1 MNSQPVE
8 ISYCRPLALVIS
20 IAVTLILMIHSA
32 FAQSGE
38 SAEDAGWPRQVENEK
53 GKLVYY
59 QPQVDEW
66 RDKREVYARM
76 AFAITPKGGQEAL
89 GVASFHASTIVDKEE
104 RVVYM
109 RDVSITGVRFPSQ
122 KPDELDALQKLFKE
136 LVPKGGEPVALDRLM
151 ADVHDDNNIQT
162 IEVKNDPPIIFYS
175 EENSILLLVEG
186 EPVLAPVEKNSIQY
200 VVNTNWDLFFD
211 KSKKAYYLLVTDS
224 WLTSKTL
231 AGPWSRTTSLPKD
244 MSKLP
249 AGENFDDV
257 KKLIPPKQVNS
268 VAPKIFFSDKPAEL
282 LSVKGKPVYTKIE
295 HTHLLY
301 VANTENDIFLDDLH
315 KLFYV
320 LLSGRWFSA
329 RSMDGPWSYAGNK
342 LPQDFSNIPEGS
354 TKGDVLVF
362 VPGTIEASDA
372 VLLAQVPTT
381 AVVNKAEAES
391 KVKVNY
397 DGDPQFKPIDGTSLQ
412 YATNTQEKIIK
423 FGDLYYL
430 CFQAVWFM
438 STTPTGPWK
447 TADTVPKEIYDIPP
461 SSPVYNV
468 TYVTQTNATS
478 TTVESNT
485 TAGYFGMF
493 IMGAV
498 VGATIAYGTGYYYPP
513 YIYWGPHPYPVY
525 RPWPVTYGVGAV
537 YNPWTGGFAV
547 GRSAYGP
554 YGAAHTAAWYNPATG
569 RYGRSASVQGWYGGR
584 SAASSYNPW
593 TGSYAHTQ
601 QGHNPYGQWGS
612 SVATHGNQWIQTGHV
627 TTSRGTTAGY
637 NTSTGAHGVV
647 HTGAN
652 GTVVH
657 NNNGNSIYAG
667 KDGNVYRKDD
677 NNNWSKYD
685 RQGQWSSVDRD
696 KVGGTSGTQQ
706 RNLGNL
712 DHSDMAR
719 QRGEMQSRQFS
730 QHRGAVGRFRR

>member
-1 MNSQPVE
+1 MTNRIRLRHVQ
-8 ISYCRPLALVIS
+8 YLAILVLVIFSIHTS
-20 IAVTLILMIHSA
+20 IA
-32 FAQSGE
+32 QSDAN
-38 SAEDAGWPRQVENEK
+38 AEDAGWPRQVENEQ

-66 RDKREVYARM
+66 RDKKEIYARM
-76 AFAITPKGGQEAL
+76 AFALTPKGGQEAL
-89 GVASFHASTIVDKEE
+89 GVASFHASTIVDKDD
-104 RVVYM
+104 RTVYI
-109 RDVSITGVRFPSQ
+109 RDISSTGVRFPSL
-122 KPDELDALQKLFKE
+122 KPDEQDRMQKLFGE
-136 LVPKGGEPVALDRLM
+136 LVPKGGEPVSLDRLM
-151 ADVHDDNNIQT
+151 ADVHDDAGNSET
-162 IEVKNDPPIIFYS
+162 VKVNNDPPVIFYS
-175 EENSILLLVEG
+175 EEPAILLMVEG
-186 EPVLAPVEKNSIQY
+186 EPVLAPVEKNTMQF

-211 KSKKAYYLLVTDS
+211 KSKKTYFLLANDV
-224 WLTSKTL
+224 WATSKSME
-231 AGPWSRTTSLPKD
+231 GPWSKTTTLPKD

-257 KKLIPPKQVNS
+257 KKMIPPKSTNT
-268 VAPKIFFSDKPAEL
+268 ALPKIFFSNKPAEL
-282 LSVKGKPVYTKIE
+282 LAINGKPVYSKID
-295 HTHLLY
+295 HTDLLY
-301 VANTENDIFLDDLH
+301 VANTDNDIFLEDLH
-315 KLFYV
+315 KVFYV
-320 LLSGRWFSA
+320 LLSGRWFSST
-329 RSMDGPWSYAGNK
+329 SMNGPWKYAGDK
-342 LPQDFSNIPEGS
+342 LPQDFSNIPDNS
-354 TKGDVLVF
+354 PKADVLVF
-362 VPGTIEASDA
+362 VPGTTEAADA

-397 DGDPQFKPIDGTSLQ
+397 DGDPQFKPIEGTSMQ
-412 YATNTQEKIIK
+412 YASNTQEKIIK
-423 FGDLYYL
+423 VGDLYYL

-438 STTPTGPWK
+438 STTPNGPWK
-447 TADTVPKEIYDIPP
+447 TADSVPKEIYSIP
-461 SSPVYNV
+461 SNSPVYNV

-547 GRSAYGP
+547 GRTAYGP

-612 SVATHGNQWIQTGHV
+612 SVATHGNQWVQTGHV
-627 TTSRGTTAGY
+627 TTRNGTTAGY

-657 NNNGNSIYAG
+657 SNTGNNIYAG
-667 KDGNVYRKDD
+667 KDGNVYRKDAND
-677 NNNWSKYD
+677 NWSKYD
-685 RQGQWSSVDRD
+685 KNGQWNTVNRSNN
-696 KVGGTSGTQQ
+696 VGGQGGTQ
-706 RNLGNL
+706 RNLGHL
-712 DHSDMAR
+712 DQSEGAR
-719 QRGEMQSRQFS
+719 QRGELQSRQFA
-730 QHRGAVGRFRR
+730 QHRGAVGRFHR